1 MSMSVIC
8 FRRRFQN
15 KSRGK
20 GQRLRLDIAQ
30 KTPANLTKTASRS
43 GYLTSLQSIKHQ
55 TRRSSITCTTSS
67 PQTSTFQLMTT
78 GWWRSKCAICESLR
92 ATTWA
97 RVIRRFK
104 AESSPTPQLT
114 SALLSIL
121 NSSNSRTT
129 SRSIDKS
136 SIVHTNLLTSPLRML
151 WTTRRSQNVHGIE
164 EEAQR

>member
-1 MSMSVIC
+1 MTTSWTSQVMSVIC
-8 FRRRFQN
+8 FKRQFRN
-15 KSRGK
+15 KGRGK
-20 GQRLRLDIAQ
+20 GQRQRRGRAQ
-30 KTPANLTKTASRS
+30 DLTKTASKS

-55 TRRSSITCTTSS
+55 TRRSSITCTMSS
-67 PQTSTFQLMTT
+67 PRTSISQLMTT
-78 GWWRSKCAICESLR
+78 GWWQSKCAICERLR

-104 AESSPTPQLT
+104 TGSSPTPRWT

-151 WTTRRSQNVHGIE
+151 I
-164 EEAQR
+164 